1 MNHFA
6 ISLFP
11 KSYIPWLNIVFL
23 LVDAAS
29 VCGGVVA
36 SPQIPGYLE
45 NGITAVK
52 LLERWERGDGGL
64 TQGGLW

>member
-1 MNHFA
+1 MNHFV
-6 ISLFP
+6 ISFP

-29 VCGGVVA
+29 VCGGGGGGVVA

-52 LLERWERGDGGL
+52 LLEGWERGDGG
-64 TQGGLW
+64 GG